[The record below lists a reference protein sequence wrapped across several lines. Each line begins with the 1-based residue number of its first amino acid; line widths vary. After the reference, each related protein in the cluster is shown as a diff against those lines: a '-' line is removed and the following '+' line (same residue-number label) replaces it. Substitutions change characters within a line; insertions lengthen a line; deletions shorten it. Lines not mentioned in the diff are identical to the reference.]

1 MMQSIQVF
9 NQQNNVLTHHYY
21 FFLCLVGIKEVV
33 VGWRDDAGI
42 VEQVETIPVSSLPRI
57 GMDWKPNVC
66 ANFLLLFTSF
76 VQKELLRDSEDQV
89 FLVSF
94 SSEL

>member
-1 MMQSIQVF
+1 M
-9 NQQNNVLTHHYY
+9 
-21 FFLCLVGIKEVV
+21 

-42 VEQVETIPVSSLPRI
+42 VEHVETIPVSSLPQS

-76 VQKELLRDSEDQV
+76 VQKDLLRDSEDQV
-89 FLVSF
+89 ILASY